1 MASAAPDLPAG
12 ADTADELCERVLTLL
27 GGRAEAVVS
36 AEVGASAL
44 TRFANGHIH
53 QNTSEDKRGVRLTVA
68 LDGRV
73 ARATTTRTDDDG
85 LTALVARALAA
96 AALRPADPD
105 FAGFAPPATVAP
117 VEHWDGDT
125 AAATADH
132 RAEIVAAFVGAGL
145 AGTAGMAG
153 APGAPGGTGDVG
165 PGGGPGHGDG
175 PVDDIAAAGFC
186 STRAVAHA
194 LVSTTGQRAA
204 ARSTVA
210 AVDGIHRAT
219 GRAGELAD
227 GCAQATSV
235 RLSEIDGAACG
246 AVAAAKAW
254 SGLDPVEL
262 PPGDYE
268 VVFEPRAV
276 AAALFFPAAM
286 GFNGKAHAEGT
297 SFVHLGEAQ
306 WDAAVDIWDDATDPR
321 ALGDPYDVEGTP
333 RHRHDLVRAGVSAAL
348 THDRRSAR
356 LAGVEPTGHSVG
368 SDAFGGMATDLFLG
382 GGDRT
387 PEQLVGEVERGLLV
401 TDLWYNRILD
411 PKTQVVTGL
420 TRNGLFLIEDGRV
433 TRPVRNM
440 RYTQSIV
447 AGFGPGRV
455 RGLGDDGRLAGTEG
469 GPTMHVPSV
478 RLAAWSFTGNAR
490 G

>member
-1 MASAAPDLPAG
+1 MASAAPDLTAG
-12 ADTADELCERVLTLL
+12 ADSAAELCERVLTVL
-27 GGRAEAVVS
+27 GGRAEAVVTS
-36 AEVGASAL
+36 EVGASAL

-53 QNTSEDKRGVRLTVA
+53 QNTSEERRGVRVTVA
-68 LDGRV
+68 VDGRV

-85 LTALVARALAA
+85 LTALVDRALAA
-96 AALRPADPD
+96 SALRPADPD
-105 FAGFAPPATVAP
+105 FAGFAPPAAVAP
-117 VEHWDGDT
+117 VEHWDEAT
-125 AAATADH
+125 AAAGPDD
-132 RAEIVAAFVGAGL
+132 RAEIVAAFVGAHGP
-145 AGTAGMAG
+145 GVG
-153 APGAPGGTGDVG
+153 AAIGGTGDVAPVG
-165 PGGGPGHGDG
+165 AINPAGAGGHDEAPAE
-175 PVDDIAAAGFC
+175 VEAAGYC

-210 AVDGIHRAT
+210 QVDGIHRAT
-219 GRAGELAD
+219 GRTGELAD

-235 RLSEIDGAACG
+235 RLSDIDGAACG

-420 TRNGLFLIEDGRV
+420 TRNGLFLIEHGRV
-433 TRPVRNM
+433 TRPVQNM